1 MELHVG
7 HKTNVPEFREHP
19 ENYAVLETRINQKG
33 QSSK

>member
-7 HKTNVPEFREHP
+7 HEIIVPEFQEYP

-33 QSSK
+33 HSSK

>member
-7 HKTNVPEFREHP
+7 HETYISEFQGLP
-19 ENYAVLETRINQKG
+19 KNYAVLETRINQKG